1 MASDIPV
8 QGAFVHGADADEERL
23 RLHVVLAQVYP
34 NSSEHGVVDEA
45 LPKLAHLAQQAAA
58 SGADVI
64 VFPEYF
70 LTGATHGAWHSV
82 KRVPALQGHDIAPW
96 VKDVADIS
104 AAHDIAI
111 VTGSVVQLRAFADGD
126 TTQHGL
132 YNTTYFL
139 DRKGT
144 VCGIYTKRNLWHAE
158 RAILASATDKTHP
171 IEDQAAS
178 FVFETRR
185 GLVVRSAMVMCW
197 DLMFPE
203 AFRRMIGPKKEGAS
217 DAHLDRPG
225 QWVGPDVIFAPTCW
239 YADDS
244 GPAALAWNADCEEA
258 CLSTYPYP
266 LTRRAHRVPCDG
278 ERELCV
284 HVQCGRPAQDERR
297 AAPWPRPVEL
307 QRAPAWVQRTRR
319 ARARDAPVPHA
330 RHARAHDRA
339 RRLPHPLRPARRP
352 AEPPIATW

>member
-1 MASDIPV
+1 MASDLPV
-8 QGAFVHGADADEERL
+8 QGAFVHGANAAEEQL

-45 LPKLAHLAQQAAA
+45 LPKLARLAQQAAA
-58 SGADVI
+58 NGADVI

-82 KRVPALQGHDIAPW
+82 KRSPALQGHDIAPW
-96 VKDVADIS
+96 VKDVADIA

-111 VTGSVVQLRAFADGD
+111 VTGSVVQLRAFAQGD

-132 YNTTYFL
+132 YNTTYFV

-158 RAILASATDKTHP
+158 RAILAGATDQTHP
-171 IEDQAAS
+171 LEDQAAA

-203 AFRRMIGPKKEGAS
+203 AFRRMIGPKEAGHS

-225 QWVGPDVIFAPTCW
+225 QWIGPDVIFAPTCW

-244 GPAALAWNADCEEA
+244 GPAALAWNKDCEEA
-258 CLSTYPYP
+258 CLSTYPYT
-266 LTRRAHRVPCDG
+266 LTRCAHCVPRDG

-284 HVQCGRPAQDERR
+284 HVQCGRPTEGRR
-297 AAPWPRPVEL
+297 RGAARPGPVEL
-307 QRAPAWVQRTRR
+307 QRAPARMHRTRR
-319 ARARDAPVPHA
+319 ARERGAPVPHA
-330 RHARAHDRA
+330 RSACAHDRA
-339 RRLPHPLRPARRP
+339 RHLPHPLRPARRP
-352 AEPPIATW
+352 AEPLIATW

>member
-96 VKDVADIS
+96 VKDVADIA

-258 CLSTYPYP
+258 CLNA
-266 LTRRAHRVPCDG
+266 LTVCRAMENESFVCMCNAAGP
-278 ERELCV
+278 
-284 HVQCGRPAQDERR
+284 PKTN
-297 AAPWPRPVEL
+297 AAPPRGLGLSSCSAPLLGCSARVEHEHETL
-307 QRAPAWVQRTRR
+307 LYHTLDMRVLTT
-319 ARARDAPVPHA
+319 ARDVF
-330 RHARAHDRA
+330 RIRYDLHDG
-339 RRLPHPLRPARRP
+339 LPSRP
-352 AEPPIATW
+352 